1 MSGSVCGHTVLVS
14 HSDYVWVVYG
24 RLGHVVSWLGCGVR
38 VYVGGVVDGSHGEGG
53 LRRSIPDSVEV
64 YVDVVRLVR
73 GCCMLTGWWGFWYGC
88 VSDHSYGV
96 CHSRCVCV
104 LCLLCRMCHSK

>member
-38 VYVGGVVDGSHGEGG
+38 VYVGGLLMVPMGRVV
-53 LRRSIPDSVEV
+53 
-64 YVDVVRLVR
+64 
-73 GCCMLTGWWGFWYGC
+73 
-88 VSDHSYGV
+88 
-96 CHSRCVCV
+96 
-104 LCLLCRMCHSK
+104 